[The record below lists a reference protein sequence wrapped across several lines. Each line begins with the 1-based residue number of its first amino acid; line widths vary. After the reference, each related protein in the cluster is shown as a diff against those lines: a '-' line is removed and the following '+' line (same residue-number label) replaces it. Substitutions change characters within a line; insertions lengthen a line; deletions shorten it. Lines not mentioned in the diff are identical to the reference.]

1 MLNVRLTAGLLLL
14 TGCSAAPE
22 GVAELAISLSPSS
35 FSATVTQLEAQVHAT
50 DAKGLI
56 GTGKVTFSADIG
68 TVDPAEATLDQFGSA
83 RVAWTCTSGCNMGGR
98 ITASWSAT
106 GSAVPIR
113 GSRSATFEG
122 TTTVTCVVGTATSTA
137 AATTLSLFG
146 TPIYFDNGA
155 ALAAGTYRLKNN
167 GGCIKYGA
175 GQNWTVHAYA
185 NGVVSWWIV
194 GDNTSAPI
202 TVPPG
207 TIGFERVPGSADRD
221 IGSFADFT
229 QCDNANRALPSR
241 DFTHAGGKLGIWL
254 KDDIYSDNTAG
265 ENGRN
270 PSWTLSRVTADCP

>member
-1 MLNVRLTAGLLLL
+1 MNLRLAAVLLFNA
-14 TGCSAAPE
+14 CSAPS
-22 GVAELAISLSPSS
+22 GVADLSLTLSPAA
-35 FSATVTQLEAQVHAT
+35 FSATVTRISGEVHAT
-50 DAKGLI
+50 DSKGLI
-56 GTGKVTFSADIG
+56 GQGKVTFSVDIG
-68 TVDPAEATLDQFGSA
+68 TIDPEEATLDQFGAA
-83 RVAWTCTSGCNMGGR
+83 RFVWTCTSGCGMGGR
-98 ITASWSAT
+98 VNVAWAVAGSTAAPVRVSKSVGFDGTAGT
-106 GSAVPIR
+106 GGGGGGGV
-113 GSRSATFEG
+113 
-122 TTTVTCVVGTATSTA
+122 VCVVGTATSTA

-229 QCDNANRALPSR
+229 QCDNANRALP
-241 DFTHAGGKLGIWL
+241 FTNGI
-254 KDDIYSDNTAG
+254 
-265 ENGRN
+265 
-270 PSWTLSRVTADCP
+270 LSPGN